1 MGNIWSSS
9 NVSKTC
15 AYVAFCSYKFNGQH
29 KHILQR
35 CKDEFLYVKD
45 PLNRGISFK
54 HEIED
59 EQLCEFLINEA
70 CNHFTTFFIASN
82 FSQMAQVEYNEK
94 NVDELR
100 PLLLNLI
107 KLMRNINNI
116 EEYMVEVVVS

>member
-1 MGNIWSSS
+1 MGNIGSSS
-9 NVSKTC
+9 KVSKTC
-15 AYVAFCSYKFNGQH
+15 AYIAFCSYKFNGQH
-29 KHILQR
+29 KHVLQR

-54 HEIED
+54 YEVED
-59 EQLCEFLINEA
+59 EQLCDFLIGEA

-82 FSQMAQVEYNEK
+82 FSQIPQIEYSEK

-100 PLLLNLI
+100 PQLLNLL

-116 EEYMVEVVVS
+116 EEYMIEVCVL